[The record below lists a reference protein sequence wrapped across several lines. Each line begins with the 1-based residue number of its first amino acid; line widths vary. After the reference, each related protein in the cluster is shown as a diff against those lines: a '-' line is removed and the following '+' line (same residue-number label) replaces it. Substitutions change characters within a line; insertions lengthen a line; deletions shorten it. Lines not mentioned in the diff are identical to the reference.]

1 MIKSKKLLAALMAA
15 TMCTGLLAGCGGSSS
30 SSSAPA
36 ADAGAATE
44 EAAAPEETAEAAEGA
59 EEAEA
64 TEGAAEEVET
74 VEYTGPDTYSMID
87 NFDITTLDYVYNNK
101 SSNGDYTCNFIEGL
115 LTQDNH
121 GTLIPGMASE
131 WSHNDDASEWTFT
144 IRDDAV
150 WSTSEGEEYDY
161 VVADDFVTGLKHA
174 ADSKSETLGLVADLI
189 VGLRDYVNGTGAWDD
204 VGIKA
209 DGNTLTY
216 TLTGPCAY
224 FDGMTTYSILYP
236 INAEFLESKGGDFGA
251 VTPDSILYN
260 GCYILSSLVPS
271 QEVRFDANPNYYDSA
286 NVHVQHVV
294 VTYTNGEDP
303 AQNFNMFVNGEVTAT
318 GINSSLPDVVAK
330 ANELYPD
337 NQYISMTTATS
348 FWGAFN
354 WDRRAYSLYNDSSVS
369 TTSKTTDEQKADTK
383 AAILNANFRRAVY
396 AAYSA
401 HAVEAITQGEE
412 RADDA
417 IRNTLVPYTFA
428 TTSDGRTYGSILTG
442 YVEELVPD
450 YAGIDLNDGQDAWYN
465 PELAKTFAERAKEEL
480 GDTISAWPI
489 HLDVPVYAASE
500 NQKNMQ
506 LAMQKSI
513 EDAIG
518 DYVKIDL
525 QFLEGDSSVYYSAFY
540 NQPDGVS
547 NSIDLVFGAGWGPD
561 YGDPLTYIHCFDIH
575 DGDMLNY
582 SGINYES
589 QGQDEEQVAAL
600 QAIGLE
606 DIQAVVDQAVAAVGD
621 ERIELFAKAEAMLLT
636 GGILRPYATS
646 GATLQV
652 SKVVPFTAAYGLY
665 GQASYNRVPYFKYMQ
680 LQDEPVLAADYA
692 AAKEAWLA
700 GE

>member
-1 MIKSKKLLAALMAA
+1 MIKSRKLLAALMAA
-15 TMCTGLLAGCGGSSS
+15 TMCAGLLAGCGGGSSS
-30 SSSAPA
+30 GTPAAEPAAEGGETAAPA
-36 ADAGAATE
+36 EG
-44 EAAAPEETAEAAEGA
+44 GA

-64 TEGAAEEVET
+64 

-87 NFDITTLDYVYNNK
+87 NFDVTTLDYVYNNK
-101 SSNGDYTCNFIEGL
+101 SSNGDYTSNFIEGL

-121 GTLIPGMASE
+121 GNLIPGMATE
-131 WSHNDDASEWTFT
+131 WAPNEDASEWTFT

-150 WSTSEGEEYDY
+150 WSTSQGEEYDA
-161 VVADDFVTGLKHA
+161 VTAEDFVTGLKHA

-189 VGLRDYVNGTGAWDD
+189 VGLREYSEGTGTWED

-236 INAEFLESKGGDFGA
+236 INAEFLESKGSDFGA

-271 QEVRFDANPNYYDSA
+271 QEVRFDANPNYYDA
-286 NVHVQHVV
+286 DHVYVKHVV

-337 NQYISMTTATS
+337 NQYKSMTTSTS

-354 WDRRAYSLYNDSSVS
+354 WDRRAYALYNDPSVS
-369 TTSKTTDEQKADTK
+369 TTSKTTDAQKADTK

-396 AAYSA
+396 AAYSG
-401 HAVEAITQGEE
+401 HAVEAITVGEE
-412 RADDA
+412 RADDVL
-417 IRNTLVPYTFA
+417 RNTLVPYTF
-428 TTSDGRTYGSILTG
+428 TSTSDGRTYGSI
-442 YVEELVPD
+442 VEKNVAELVPE
-450 YAGIDLNDGQDAWYN
+450 YAGINLNDGQDAWYN
-465 PELAKTFAERAKEEL
+465 PELAKTFAEKAKEEL
-480 GDTISAWPI
+480 GDAVSEWPV
-489 HLDVPVYAASE
+489 HLDVPVYASSE

-518 DYVKIDL
+518 DYVKVDL

-547 NSIDLVFGAGWGPD
+547 NSIDMVFGAGWGPD

-589 QGQDEEQVAAL
+589 QGQDDEQKEVLKAL
-600 QAIGLE
+600 GLE
-606 DIQAVVDQAVAAVGD
+606 DIQAVVDQATAAIGD

-636 GGILRPYATS
+636 QGILRPFSTS
-646 GATLQV
+646 GANPAV
-652 SKVVPFTAAYGLY
+652 SKVVPFTAAYGMY
-665 GQASYNRVPYFKYMQ
+665 GQASYNAVPYFKYMQ
-680 LQDEPVLAADYA
+680 LQDEPVLAADYE

-700 GE
+700 GN